1 MSPSGLNAAYNP
13 LWQLLNPKKIGL
25 AGHSFGAAGVS
36 FVGQKDP
43 RVSAIVA
50 WDNLGDVRPP
60 PVAYR

>member
-1 MSPSGLNAAYNP
+1 M
-13 LWQLLNPKKIGL
+13 LNPKKIGL

-50 WDNLGDVRPP
+50 WDNLGVRPP
-60 PVAYR
+60 PVGCR